1 MSNPISSMFSS
12 VLPSKLQTSNRTE
25 PAVAKA
31 VTTPQTAEDKFMAYA
46 KMSPADKLRAG
57 ILSGLGITEDQV
69 KNMSPDQRK
78 DVEQKIADQ
87 IKQAAQKQAQ
97 KSGNGGFFTDIQA

>member
-1 MSNPISSMFSS
+1 MSNSISSMSS
-12 VLPSKLQTSNRTE
+12 AVLPGKLQTPGKTSSALE
-25 PAVAKA
+25 KE
-31 VTTPQTAEDKFMAYA
+31 VTGPQTAEDKFMAYA

-57 ILSGLGITEDQV
+57 ILSSMGLTEDQV

-78 DVEQKIADQ
+78 ALEEKIAEQ
-87 IKQAAQKQAQ
+87 VKQAAQKQAE